1 MAGEQLQESRKD
13 SGLTQEELG
22 EKLGIGPQMVS
33 RYERGDNL
41 PTTQALITMSELF
54 NVNIDFLLDRTRIRT
69 SWSDYERQL
78 KGKLEQGS
86 ETEQECLRLSKT
98 ANRNREYGFGTAITS
113 LPLKIYSRQ
122 AKCKQ
127 TLNCRGAH
135 CASSFTPYKIFS
147 PHLLYRKNDEKTYIK
162 G

>member
-86 ETEQECLRLSKT
+86 ETEQECLRLFQMLTEADKVMFRRLLLSVLNGYPKQPTET
-98 ANRNREYGFGTAITS
+98 ANTDSEQ
-113 LPLKIYSRQ
+113 P
-122 AKCKQ
+122 
-127 TLNCRGAH
+127 
-135 CASSFTPYKIFS
+135 
-147 PHLLYRKNDEKTYIK
+147 
-162 G
+162 

>member
-13 SGLTQEELG
+13 NGLTQEELG
-22 EKLGIGPQMVS
+22 EKLGVGSQMVS

-78 KGKLEQGS
+78 KGKLEQGT
-86 ETEQECLRLSKT
+86 ETEQECLRLFQMLTEADKAMFRRLLLSV
-98 ANRNREYGFGTAITS
+98 
-113 LPLKIYSRQ
+113 
-122 AKCKQ
+122 
-127 TLNCRGAH
+127 LNGYPKPRIRSQNSHNQSA
-135 CASSFTPYKIFS
+135 PQ
-147 PHLLYRKNDEKTYIK
+147 N
-162 G
+162 

>member
-86 ETEQECLRLSKT
+86 ETEQECLRLFQMLTEADKAMFRRLLLSVLNGYPKQPT
-98 ANRNREYGFGTAITS
+98 EIANTDSEQ
-113 LPLKIYSRQ
+113 P
-122 AKCKQ
+122 
-127 TLNCRGAH
+127 
-135 CASSFTPYKIFS
+135 
-147 PHLLYRKNDEKTYIK
+147 
-162 G
+162 

>member
-86 ETEQECLRLSKT
+86 ETEQECLRLFQMLTEADKAMFRRLLLSVLNGYPKQPTET
-98 ANRNREYGFGTAITS
+98 ANTDSEQ
-113 LPLKIYSRQ
+113 P
-122 AKCKQ
+122 
-127 TLNCRGAH
+127 
-135 CASSFTPYKIFS
+135 
-147 PHLLYRKNDEKTYIK
+147 
-162 G
+162 

>member
-13 SGLTQEELG
+13 SGLTQVELG

-86 ETEQECLRLSKT
+86 ETEQECLRLFQMLTEADKAMFRRLLLSVLNGYPKQPTET
-98 ANRNREYGFGTAITS
+98 ANTDSEQ
-113 LPLKIYSRQ
+113 P
-122 AKCKQ
+122 
-127 TLNCRGAH
+127 
-135 CASSFTPYKIFS
+135 
-147 PHLLYRKNDEKTYIK
+147 
-162 G
+162 